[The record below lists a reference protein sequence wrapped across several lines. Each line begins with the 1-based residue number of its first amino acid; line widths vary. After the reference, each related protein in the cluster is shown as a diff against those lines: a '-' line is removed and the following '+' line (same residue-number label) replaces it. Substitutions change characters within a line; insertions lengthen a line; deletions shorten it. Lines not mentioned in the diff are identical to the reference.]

1 MNLSSRIV
9 LLSVL
14 LALAGCTGLPR
25 PAQPPSGA
33 QPAAP
38 KPSTGPSTEPSAV
51 PALPAP
57 APSTADAGML
67 GDNLLFDILLGE
79 IAGQREQLEVS
90 VLHYLRAAEVSDDPR
105 VAERAL
111 RIALFAKQEDAAL
124 TAARRWVELE
134 PGSIDARQS
143 LAVLALHARIPEEA
157 FDQFEFLLAQ
167 PGDQT
172 QVYQNITSLLARSE
186 DRELAL
192 VLMERLAQKH
202 PDSVQAHLAYSR
214 LALHAE
220 NTELALAE
228 VEQALALQ
236 PKLADALI
244 LRAGIRVK
252 AGEPEQAQRE
262 LKAAIAAQPGNVD
275 LRMAQARLLLDVQDL
290 PGASEQFNAVVKL
303 QPDNADAWYS
313 LGLLALEQQQY
324 KSAEHYFRKLLELG
338 KREQEARYYLGRT
351 REMREDF
358 EGALEW
364 YQQVNDGDYWLE
376 AQTRVASMRAKTGDL
391 EGARRQLSDLRV
403 RQPSLAVRLYL
414 VEGDILSQAGK
425 LREAMDMY
433 TAVLAEQPN
442 NHDLLYA
449 RALVAE
455 RLNDLTLAEADLR
468 RIVTE
473 DPNNFHAWNALG
485 YTLADR
491 TDRLQEAR
499 EYIEKA
505 LALAP
510 DEAAVVD
517 SLGWVHYRLGNL
529 ELAAQ
534 HLKRAYEL
542 SRGDAE
548 VAAHYGEV
556 LWQQGKRTQAR
567 ALWEKARRSNPDNLP
582 LQKTLQKYLH

>member
-1 MNLSSRIV
+1 MSDPMNLSSRIV
-9 LLSVL
+9 LLSAL
-14 LALAGCTGLPR
+14 LALAGCAALPR
-25 PAQPPSGA
+25 TQPAPASAA

-38 KPSTGPSTEPSAV
+38 KPGTGTAAAPVQPV
-51 PALPAP
+51 PREG
-57 APSTADAGML
+57 ADTL
-67 GDNLLFDILLGE
+67 QDNLLFDILLGE
-79 IAGQREQLEVS
+79 IAGQREQVDVS

-134 PGSIDARQS
+134 PESVDGRQS

-157 FDQFEFLLAQ
+157 YDQFEYLLGKS
-167 PGDQT
+167 GDDT
-172 QVYQNITSLLARSE
+172 QVYQGITGLLARSE

-192 VLMERLAQKH
+192 ALMDRLVQQH
-202 PDSVQAHLAYSR
+202 PQSVQAHLAYSR

-220 NTELALAE
+220 NTDLALSEVELALAQE
-228 VEQALALQ
+228 
-236 PKLADALI
+236 PKLVEALI
-244 LRAGIRVK
+244 LRAGVRAK
-252 AGEPEQAQRE
+252 AGDAELAKRE
-262 LKAAIAAQPGNVD
+262 LANAIAAQPDDVE
-275 LRMAQARLLLDVQDL
+275 LRMAQARLLLDMQDL
-290 PGASEQFNAVVKL
+290 PGAAEQFNAVVRL

-324 KSAEHYFRKLLELG
+324 KSAERHFRKLLALG
-338 KREQEARYYLGRT
+338 KRELEARYYLGRT
-351 REMREDF
+351 RELREDF
-358 EGALEW
+358 GGALEW
-364 YQQVNDGDYWLE
+364 YTQVTEGDYWLE

-391 EGARRQLSDLRV
+391 DGARRLLNDLRT
-403 RQPSLAVRLYL
+403 REPSLAVRLYL
-414 VEGDILSQAGK
+414 VEGDILAQAGK
-425 LREAMDMY
+425 LREAMDLY
-433 TAVLAEQPN
+433 NRVLIEQPN

-455 RLNDLTLAEADLR
+455 RLNELQLAETDLR

-491 TDRLQEAR
+491 TDRLQEAL

-510 DEAAVVD
+510 DEPAVVD

-529 ELAAQ
+529 KLAEQ
-534 HLKRAYEL
+534 HLRRAYAL

-548 VAAHYGEV
+548 VTAHLGEV
-556 LWQQGKRTQAR
+556 LWQQGKRKEAR

-582 LQKTLQKYLH
+582 LMKTLEKYLP

>member
-1 MNLSSRIV
+1 MNLPVRIV
-9 LLSVL
+9 LLSAL
-14 LALAGCTGLPR
+14 LALTGCAALQR
-25 PAQPPSGA
+25 PQPPTAPAA

-38 KPSTGPSTEPSAV
+38 APKAV
-51 PALPAP
+51 PSQPVPAP
-57 APSTADAGML
+57 PATGGETL
-67 GDNLLFDILLGE
+67 EDNLLFDILLGE

-124 TAARRWVELE
+124 TAARRWVELDPE
-134 PGSIDARQS
+134 SVDARQS

-157 FDQFEFLLAQ
+157 YDQFEFLLGKS
-167 PGDQT
+167 GDDT
-172 QVYQNITSLLARSE
+172 QVYQGITSLLARSE
-186 DRELAL
+186 DSELAL
-192 VLMERLAQKH
+192 ALMDRLVQQH
-202 PDSVQAHLAYSR
+202 PQSAQAHLAYSR

-220 NTELALAE
+220 NTDLALSE

-236 PKLADALI
+236 PRLVEGLI
-244 LRAGIRVK
+244 QRAGVRAK
-252 AGEPEQAQRE
+252 AGDSELAKRE
-262 LKAAIAAQPGNVD
+262 LASAIAAQPDNVE
-275 LRMAQARLLLDVQDL
+275 LRMAQARLLLDMQDL
-290 PGASEQFNAVVKL
+290 PGAAEQFNAVVKL

-324 KSAEHYFRKLLELG
+324 KPAERYFRKLLDLG

-351 REMREDF
+351 RELREDF
-358 EGALEW
+358 AGALEW
-364 YQQVNDGDYWLE
+364 YSQVTEGDYWLE

-391 EGARRQLSDLRV
+391 DGARRLLTDLRT
-403 RQPSLAVRLYL
+403 REPSLAVRLYL

-425 LREAMDMY
+425 LREALDLY
-433 TAVLAEQPN
+433 NRVLIEQPN

-455 RLNDLTLAEADLR
+455 RLDDLKLAEADLR

-473 DPNNFHAWNALG
+473 DPNNYHAWNALG

-491 TDRLQEAR
+491 TDRLKEAL

-505 LALAP
+505 QALAP
-510 DEAAVVD
+510 DEAAIID
-517 SLGWVHYRLGNL
+517 SLGWVHYKLGNL
-529 ELAAQ
+529 ALAER
-534 HLKRAYEL
+534 HLRRAYEM
-542 SRGDAE
+542 SKGDAE
-548 VAAHYGEV
+548 VAAHLGEV
-556 LWQQGKRTQAR
+556 LWEQGKRKEAR

-582 LQKTLQKYLH
+582 LQKALDKYLP

>member
-1 MNLSSRIV
+1 MSDPMNLPARIV
-9 LLSVL
+9 LLSAL
-14 LALAGCTGLPR
+14 FALAGCAGLPR
-25 PAQPPSGA
+25 TQPSAP

-38 KPSTGPSTEPSAV
+38 KPTAPSAA
-51 PALPAP
+51 PAQPAP
-57 APSTADAGML
+57 AAPPEGAETVQ
-67 GDNLLFDILLGE
+67 DNLLFDILLGE

-124 TAARRWVELE
+124 TAARRWVELDPE
-134 PGSIDARQS
+134 SVDARQS

-157 FDQFEFLLAQ
+157 YDQFEYLLGKS
-167 PGDQT
+167 GDDT
-172 QVYQNITSLLARSE
+172 QVYQGITGLLARSE

-192 VLMERLAQKH
+192 ALMDRLVQQH
-202 PDSVQAHLAYSR
+202 PQSVQAHLAYSR

-220 NTELALAE
+220 NTDLALSE
-228 VEQALALQ
+228 VEQALALD
-236 PKLADALI
+236 PKLVEALI
-244 LRAGIRVK
+244 QRAGVRAK
-252 AGEPEQAQRE
+252 AGDTELARRE
-262 LKAAIAAQPGNVD
+262 LATAIAAQPDDVE
-275 LRMAQARLLLDVQDL
+275 LRMAQARLLLDMQDL
-290 PGASEQFNAVVKL
+290 SGAAEQFNAVVKL

-324 KSAEHYFRKLLELG
+324 KSAERHFRKLLDLG

-351 REMREDF
+351 RELREDF
-358 EGALEW
+358 SGALEW
-364 YQQVNDGDYWLE
+364 YAQVTEGDYWLE

-391 EGARRQLSDLRV
+391 EGARRLLTDLRT
-403 RQPSLAVRLYL
+403 REPSLAVRLYL
-414 VEGDILSQAGK
+414 VEGDILAQAGK
-425 LREAMDMY
+425 LREALDLY
-433 TAVLAEQPN
+433 NRVLIEQPN

-455 RLNDLTLAEADLR
+455 RLNDLQLAETDLR

-491 TDRLQEAR
+491 TDRLQEAL

-505 LALAP
+505 QALAP
-510 DEAAVVD
+510 DEAAIID
-517 SLGWVHYRLGNL
+517 SLGWVHYRLGNFA
-529 ELAAQ
+529 LAER
-534 HLKRAYEL
+534 HLRRAYEL

-548 VAAHYGEV
+548 VAAHLGEV
-556 LWQQGKRTQAR
+556 LWEQGKRKEAR
-567 ALWEKARRSNPDNLP
+567 ALWEKARRSSPDNLP
-582 LQKTLQKYLH
+582 LKKTLEKYLP